1 MVARHGAEVIH
12 AMDSTTV
19 PLRGQN
25 VGLSAPT
32 PRHSVSHTQWTN
44 GSPTGQMDDDEEDKY
59 AKHAKVPSPRTPP
72 EMPNGSRWGT
82 RRASTTNGWGS
93 RSPSR
98 VHPTLSGKGAG
109 RGRRKKRYPTLALL
123 AVLMVLWVFAPAIHH
138 VVTGVHKVFIRGY
151 LFSIERP
158 HHCLPSTPAPQDLAD
173 DDPIAALPPADLA
186 DLPGEIPLGRKPK
199 VGIVSLCDH
208 NVDAI
213 CAASVANKQ
222 AYADRHGYDVI
233 VDSEIIDE
241 SRPTSWSK
249 LLAMRKYLP
258 YYDYLFYVDVD
269 TIVANVDVKLE
280 DIVDYGYDQ
289 ILAADRNGLNC
300 GVWLIRNT
308 PWSLWFLDEMWA
320 QEQLV
325 APSTRVLFHYEQRA
339 MHYLY
344 QSRVWR
350 RAVKGEPYKGANT
363 VRARTKVVNTCV
375 FNSLPA
381 WYVKGDFI
389 VHLAG
394 LKGIAKC
401 LAFRHYYG
409 TARRE
414 ISEKYGALTDEAN
427 VEPPTLTTCLFGRI

>member
-12 AMDSTTV
+12 SMDSTSM

-32 PRHSVSHTQWTN
+32 PRHSVSHQQWTN
-44 GSPTGQMDDDEEDKY
+44 GSPTHQPMDDEEDKY

-82 RRASTTNGWGS
+82 RRATNGWIGS

-98 VHPTLSGKGAG
+98 VATLSGKGAG

-123 AVLMVLWVFAPAIHH
+123 AALMVLWVFAPAIHH

-173 DDPIAALPPADLA
+173 DDPIANLPPADLA
-186 DLPGEIPLGRKPK
+186 DLPGEIPAGRKPK

-269 TIVANVDVKLE
+269 TIIANVDVKLE

-363 VRARTKVVNTCV
+363 IRARTKVVNSCV

-381 WYVKGDFI
+381 WYVKGDFV

-414 ISEKYGALTDEAN
+414 MTEKYGALTDEAN

>member
-1 MVARHGAEVIH
+1 
-12 AMDSTTV
+12 
-19 PLRGQN
+19 
-25 VGLSAPT
+25 
-32 PRHSVSHTQWTN
+32 
-44 GSPTGQMDDDEEDKY
+44 
-59 AKHAKVPSPRTPP
+59 
-72 EMPNGSRWGT
+72 
-82 RRASTTNGWGS
+82 
-93 RSPSR
+93 
-98 VHPTLSGKGAG
+98 
-109 RGRRKKRYPTLALL
+109 
-123 AVLMVLWVFAPAIHH
+123 
-138 VVTGVHKVFIRGY
+138 
-151 LFSIERP
+151 
-158 HHCLPSTPAPQDLAD
+158 
-173 DDPIAALPPADLA
+173 
-186 DLPGEIPLGRKPK
+186 
-199 VGIVSLCDH
+199 VSLCDH

-269 TIVANVDVKLE
+269 TIIANVDVKLE

-350 RAVKGEPYKGANT
+350 RGVKGEPYKGANT
-363 VRARTKVVNTCV
+363 IRARTKVVNSCV

-381 WYVKGDFI
+381 WYVKGDFV

-409 TARRE
+409 IARRE
-414 ISEKYGALTDEAN
+414 TTEKYGALTDEAN